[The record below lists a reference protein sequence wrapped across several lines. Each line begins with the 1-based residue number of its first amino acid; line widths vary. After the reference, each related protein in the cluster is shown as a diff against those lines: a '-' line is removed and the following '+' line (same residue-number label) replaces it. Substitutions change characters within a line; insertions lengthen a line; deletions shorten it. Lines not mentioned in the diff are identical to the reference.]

1 MSFTPSSSAVGQR
14 AAVAFMTNSWTA
26 KPVPALKGH
35 LGQRGGRANMMVK
48 NGPSQQHLV
57 PVLLLLFPWH
67 CQNQQIWHPLFIPSH
82 FQTSLAPGFFHRR
95 SSGVLAL
102 HLQIA
107 KSNSC
112 HLLWQTAAR
121 QSSLICPT
129 SVFLKM
135 NQMSLLQQS
144 NAHEMDER
152 IVLLHSLGHHHLE
165 LLSHYKKCRNHK
177 MFSVQF
183 QWPDK

>member
-35 LGQRGGRANMMVK
+35 LGQRGGRANTMVK

-82 FQTSLAPGFFHRR
+82 FQTSLAPGFFSQKKQWGLGPALADSKIQLLPFVVTD
-95 SSGVLAL
+95 SS
-102 HLQIA
+102 
-107 KSNSC
+107 
-112 HLLWQTAAR
+112 TAE
-121 QSSLICPT
+121 QFDLPYFSL
-129 SVFLKM
+129 LKM